1 MANEEKLSLVN
12 GTASYTRTDKIRIL
26 TLVIEQMRLMIQE
39 NQAQIDLGNDVED
52 RTRLISI
59 LEDEIRKNNLK
70 INKLRRGESL
80 KLTYF
85 QRWSD
90 EDDI

>member
-1 MANEEKLSLVN
+1 MSEKKSLVN
-12 GTASYTRTDKIRIL
+12 GTASYSRTDKIRIL
-26 TLVIEQMRLMIQE
+26 TIVIEQMKYMIKE
-39 NQAQIDLGNDVED
+39 NERQIALGDNVEN
-52 RTRLISI
+52 RERLITI

-70 INKLRRGESL
+70 INKIMRGEEL
-80 KLTYF
+80 ALTYF